1 MTPFSFFKETSN
13 THTPP
18 TLSLR
23 FYLFQLAQ
31 MAVFV
36 CGTPARDHDLVT
48 VTCCVRS
55 QWLQLLLQW
64 NTTGHVSVTSW
75 PRLCFLPF
83 SMWLQEHFRSWV
95 FCPPELVYLIL
106 QSEICPGRFILKIGK
121 WILYAISMSSFW
133 PAWAALCWLT
143 QDARGIRQN

>member
-18 TLSLR
+18 THSLW

-55 QWLQLLLQW
+55 HWLQLLVTVKHHRAHLC
-64 NTTGHVSVTSW
+64 HVMAAIMFSSFLHVTSGAFQKLSVLPARISLFDFTIKNL
-75 PRLCFLPF
+75 PRAFYFENWKMDSVCNFY
-83 SMWLQEHFRSWV
+83 V
-95 FCPPELVYLIL
+95 
-106 QSEICPGRFILKIGK
+106 
-121 WILYAISMSSFW
+121 
-133 PAWAALCWLT
+133 
-143 QDARGIRQN
+143 